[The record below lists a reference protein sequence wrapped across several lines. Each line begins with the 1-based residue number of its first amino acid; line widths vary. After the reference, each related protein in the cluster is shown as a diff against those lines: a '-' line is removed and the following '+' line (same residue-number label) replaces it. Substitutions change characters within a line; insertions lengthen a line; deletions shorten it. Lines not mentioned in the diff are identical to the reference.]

1 MLLYHY
7 VLKNYEKK
15 KGNPKNI
22 LMIFSICQLF
32 VYF

>member
-7 VLKNYEKK
+7 VLKIMKK